1 MPEILNHKLYLK
13 LTSVENPVTLV
24 LTAAEQVNGSSA
36 RECKDTQGLDRW
48 YK

>member
-36 RECKDTQGLDRW
+36 RECYRYSYVLGEA
-48 YK
+48 